1 MYNIMIL
8 TKISEKYLNMD
19 SNFYYIL
26 YWYIN
31 LKIDINKDLRKDH
44 NQPIN
49 SSGAFIRS
57 NADFVMM
64 NESSR
69 NSDFKVIG
77 AEHDSTTFDPVVRSS
92 RTLEYDGLAV
102 CCWPIGRHRWSHLCV
117 YCDDGGGVGG
127 GGMVKAV

>member
-1 MYNIMIL
+1 MCNIMIL

-19 SNFYYIL
+19 SNFYVL
-26 YWYIN
+26 
-31 LKIDINKDLRKDH
+31 NKDLRKDH

-117 YCDDGGGVGG
+117 YCDAVQGV
-127 GGMVKAV
+127 VV